1 MTAAPT
7 EPIFISGIIIRICLG
22 FCNCFPIKPPKAA
35 GSDTACGF
43 FYFFSFRRLIFR
55 PAKETAMKKTFDI
68 HVEKFEPLISPSD
81 MKQVLP
87 LTEAAVHTVVSGRKE
102 VVDIL
107 TGKDD
112 RLLVIA
118 GPCSIHDPE
127 AALEYAHKLMALRRE
142 VSDKITLIMRVYFEK
157 PRTTVGWKGLIND
170 PFLDAT
176 FHVNAGLETA
186 RQLLIDINDL
196 GLPTAT
202 EILDPITPQYIAG
215 LLTWVAVGA
224 RTTES
229 QTHREMASGLSM
241 PVGFKNSTDG
251 RISAAVNAIQAAGS
265 PQHFL
270 GIDPN
275 GRSAV
280 VSTTGNPYCHLVLRG
295 GTTPNYDPVSVGR
308 AQAVLR
314 EKHLP
319 DRVIIDCSHDNSGQK
334 HTGQA
339 FVFKSALDQRL
350 EGNSGIMGLMLESNL
365 FEGRQNCPGD
375 GCALKYGVSITD
387 ECISWETTEKLIRC
401 AYNRL

>member
-1 MTAAPT
+1 
-7 EPIFISGIIIRICLG
+7 
-22 FCNCFPIKPPKAA
+22 
-35 GSDTACGF
+35 
-43 FYFFSFRRLIFR
+43 
-55 PAKETAMKKTFDI
+55 MKKTFDI
-68 HVEKFEPLISPSD
+68 HVKEFKSLISPTE
-81 MKQVLP
+81 MKQALP
-87 LTEAAVHTVVSGRKE
+87 LTDKAFHTVVSGRKE

-107 TGKDD
+107 TGNDD

-127 AALEYAHKLMALRRE
+127 AAMEFALKLMALRRE
-142 VSDKITLIMRVYFEK
+142 VHDKINLIMRVYFEK

-170 PFLDAT
+170 PFLDAS
-176 FHVNAGLETA
+176 FNVNAGLEAA
-186 RQLLIDINDL
+186 RELLIDINDL

-215 LLTWVAVGA
+215 LLAWVAVGA

-251 RISAAVNAIQAAGS
+251 RITAAVNAIQAGGS

-270 GIDPN
+270 GIDPD
-275 GRSAV
+275 GRAAV

-295 GTTPNYDPVSVGR
+295 GATPNYDPVSVGR

-314 EKHLP
+314 QKHLP
-319 DRVIIDCSHDNSGQK
+319 DRLIIDCSHDNSGQK
-334 HTGQA
+334 FTGQP

-350 EGNSGIMGLMLESNL
+350 DGNPCIVGLMLESNL
-365 FEGRQNCPGD
+365 FEGSQKCPGD
-375 GCALKYGVSITD
+375 GCALRYGVSITD
-387 ECISWETTEKLIRC
+387 ECISWETTTSLINC
-401 AYNRL
+401 AHKRL

>member
-1 MTAAPT
+1 
-7 EPIFISGIIIRICLG
+7 
-22 FCNCFPIKPPKAA
+22 
-35 GSDTACGF
+35 
-43 FYFFSFRRLIFR
+43 
-55 PAKETAMKKTFDI
+55 MKKTFDI
-68 HVEKFEPLISPSD
+68 HVKEFKPLISPTE

-87 LTEAAVHTVVSGRKE
+87 LTDAAAHTVVSGRKE
-102 VVDIL
+102 VENIL
-107 TGKDD
+107 TGKED
-112 RLLVIA
+112 RLLIIA

-127 AALEYAHKLMALRRE
+127 AALEYAHKLMALRRD
-142 VSDKITLIMRVYFEK
+142 VSDKINLIMRVYFEK

-170 PFLDAT
+170 PFLDASYN
-176 FHVNAGLETA
+176 VNAGLETA
-186 RQLLIDINDL
+186 RKLLIDINDT

-270 GIDPN
+270 GIDPD
-275 GRSAV
+275 GRSSV
-280 VSTTGNPYCHLVLRG
+280 VSTTGNPFCHLVLRG
-295 GTTPNYDPVSVGR
+295 GVTPNYDPVSVGR
-308 AQAVLR
+308 ARTILR
-314 EKHLP
+314 QQHLP
-319 DRVIIDCSHDNSGQK
+319 DRLIIDCSHDNSGQK
-334 HTGQA
+334 FTGQA

-365 FEGRQNCPGD
+365 FEGRQSCPGD
-375 GCALKYGVSITD
+375 GCALEYGISITD
-387 ECISWETTEKLIRC
+387 ECISWQTTEQLIRC
-401 AYNRL
+401 AYSQL